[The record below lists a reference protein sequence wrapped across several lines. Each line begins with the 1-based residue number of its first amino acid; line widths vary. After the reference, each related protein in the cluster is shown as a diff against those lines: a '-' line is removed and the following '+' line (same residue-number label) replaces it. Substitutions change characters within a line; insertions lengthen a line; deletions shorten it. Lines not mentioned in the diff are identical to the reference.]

1 MNIFQKIFL
10 KISSKFKYKF
20 IQLLILFLLNSF
32 FELLGISLIIPIY
45 KTIVEYQSIINN
57 SDNNFFNYLS
67 TLNLVQNEIIIIFF
81 ILLVAIFIIK
91 FLIYSYSSK
100 FSLYLVADLKT
111 QISTRIFNDYASR
124 EYIFFKQKNSS
135 AIVRDLLIEVGEFCQ
150 RFVLSYINILLEI
163 LVVIAL
169 FSFLFFIE
177 MKITIYFTIYI
188 ISSSLIFF
196 GIIKKR
202 ILKAG
207 KLRSDIDEKKFSI
220 LNDFI
225 RNIKTIKIKNSE
237 IYFSKA
243 FKEYIGDFEKSYAIF
258 NYVQVLSKPVLEI
271 LGIIFIFSWILIN
284 LYLGVNLNDLFLS
297 VSLVIFVCLR
307 TLPSINKIVYSYGQI
322 KYAKPSI
329 RIVEDE
335 LDKLDHEQNYFKKK
349 SIITFNKSLL
359 IDGIDFKYSDNEA
372 KLFTNLNFKINK
384 GDKICIL
391 GKSGEGKTTFIELI
405 SGLLK
410 PDKGRIILDE
420 NKIFNP
426 KLEYLNLAYIP
437 QDLLL
442 INGSVADNI
451 AFNNQIVDKKK
462 LEQSIKFS
470 ELSSFVDSL
479 KNKELGSVGELG
491 GKLSGGQRQRI
502 GLARCFYDNPDFI
515 ILDEALNAIDE
526 KTRIKILDNI
536 FKFFAHKTIIYIT
549 HDNKFSEYFDKKYYL
564 KKGNLKSID

>member
-111 QISTRIFNDYASR
+111 QISTRIFNDYSSR

-163 LVVIAL
+163 LIVIAL

-188 ISSSLIFF
+188 ILSSLIFF

>member
-57 SDNNFFNYLS
+57 LDNNFFNYLS

-111 QISTRIFNDYASR
+111 QISTRIFNDYSSR

-243 FKEYIGDFEKSYAIF
+243 FKEYIEAFEKSYAIF

-271 LGIIFIFSWILIN
+271 LGIIFIFSWILMN

-491 GKLSGGQRQRI
+491 GKLSGGQRQKI

>member
-57 SDNNFFNYLS
+57 PDNNFFNYLS

-188 ISSSLIFF
+188 ILSSLIFF

-243 FKEYIGDFEKSYAIF
+243 FKEYIEAFEKSYAIF

-271 LGIIFIFSWILIN
+271 LGIIFIFSWILMN

>member
-243 FKEYIGDFEKSYAIF
+243 FKEYIEAFEKSYAIF

-271 LGIIFIFSWILIN
+271 LGIIFIFSWILMN

>member
-491 GKLSGGQRQRI
+491 GKLSGGQRQKI

>member
-57 SDNNFFNYLS
+57 LDNNFFNYLS

-111 QISTRIFNDYASR
+111 QISTRIFNDYSSR

-271 LGIIFIFSWILIN
+271 LGIIFIFSWILMN

>member
-57 SDNNFFNYLS
+57 LDNNFFNYLS

-243 FKEYIGDFEKSYAIF
+243 FKEYIEAFEKSYAIF

-271 LGIIFIFSWILIN
+271 LGIIFIFSWILMN

>member
-163 LVVIAL
+163 LIVIAL

-188 ISSSLIFF
+188 ILSSLIFF

-243 FKEYIGDFEKSYAIF
+243 FKEYIEAFEKSYAIF

-271 LGIIFIFSWILIN
+271 LGIIFIFSWILMN

-451 AFNNQIVDKKK
+451 AFNNQIVDTKK
-462 LEQSIKFS
+462 
-470 ELSSFVDSL
+470 
-479 KNKELGSVGELG
+479 
-491 GKLSGGQRQRI
+491 
-502 GLARCFYDNPDFI
+502 
-515 ILDEALNAIDE
+515 
-526 KTRIKILDNI
+526 T
-536 FKFFAHKTIIYIT
+536 
-549 HDNKFSEYFDKKYYL
+549 
-564 KKGNLKSID
+564 

>member
-57 SDNNFFNYLS
+57 LDNNFFNYLS

-111 QISTRIFNDYASR
+111 QISTRIFNDYSSR

-491 GKLSGGQRQRI
+491 GKLSGGQRQKI

>member
-57 SDNNFFNYLS
+57 LDNNFFNYLS

-111 QISTRIFNDYASR
+111 QISTRIFNDYSSR

-243 FKEYIGDFEKSYAIF
+243 FKEYIEAFEKSYAIF

-491 GKLSGGQRQRI
+491 GKLSGGQRQKI

>member
-57 SDNNFFNYLS
+57 LDNNFFNYLS

-111 QISTRIFNDYASR
+111 QISTRIFNDYSSR

-243 FKEYIGDFEKSYAIF
+243 FKEYIEAFEKSYAIF

-271 LGIIFIFSWILIN
+271 LGIIFIFSWILMN

>member
-243 FKEYIGDFEKSYAIF
+243 FKEYIEAFEKSYAIF

>member
-57 SDNNFFNYLS
+57 LDNNFFNYLS

-188 ISSSLIFF
+188 ILSSLIFF

-243 FKEYIGDFEKSYAIF
+243 FKEYIEAFEKSYAIF

-271 LGIIFIFSWILIN
+271 LGIIFIFSWILMN

>member
-111 QISTRIFNDYASR
+111 QISTRIFNDYSSR

-163 LVVIAL
+163 LIVIAL

>member
-111 QISTRIFNDYASR
+111 QISTRIFNDYSSR

-491 GKLSGGQRQRI
+491 GKLSGGQRQKI

>member
-462 LEQSIKFS
+462 LKQSIKFS

>member
-111 QISTRIFNDYASR
+111 QISTRIFNDYSSR

-163 LVVIAL
+163 LIVIAL

-188 ISSSLIFF
+188 ILSSLIFF

-243 FKEYIGDFEKSYAIF
+243 FKEYIEAFEKSYAIF

-271 LGIIFIFSWILIN
+271 LGIIFIFSWILMN

-391 GKSGEGKTTFIELI
+391 GKSGEGKTTFIEFI

-491 GKLSGGQRQRI
+491 GKLSGGQRQKI